1 MVSSS
6 ALTPEEYLLSLPA
19 ERRTVIEAVR
29 DLILA
34 NLPPG
39 YVETMNW
46 GMLSYEIPLATYPN
60 TYNGQP
66 LSFAGLAAQK
76 NNYSLYLMPVY
87 TDPVLLQRLQDA
99 YARAGQKLDM
109 GKSCIRFKKPE
120 DLILPV
126 IAEIIAAVPVQKYI
140 EVYEKSRTK

>member
-6 ALTPEEYLLSLPA
+6 ALTPQEYLLSLPA
-19 ERRTVIEAVR
+19 ERRTVIAAVR

-46 GMLSYEIPLATYPN
+46 GMLSYEIPLSTYPN

-76 NNYSLYLMPVY
+76 NNYALYLMVVY
-87 TDPVLLQRLQDA
+87 ANPVLLQRLQDA
-99 YARAGQKLDM
+99 YTRADKKLDM
-109 GKSCIRFKKPE
+109 GKSCIRFKKLE
-120 DLILPV
+120 DLIQPV
-126 IAEIIAAVPVQKYI
+126 IAEIIAAVPVPKYI
-140 EVYEKSRTK
+140 EVYEKSRIK

>member
-29 DLILA
+29 NLILA

-87 TDPVLLQRLQDA
+87 TDLVLLQRLQDA

>member
-19 ERRTVIEAVR
+19 ERRAVIEAVR
-29 DLILA
+29 NLILA

-46 GMLSYEIPLATYPN
+46 GVLSYEIPLATYPN

-87 TDPVLLQRLQDA
+87 TDPVLLKRLQDA

-126 IAEIIAAVPVQKYI
+126 IAEIIAAVPVQIYI